1 MVDVKILPS
10 VTTLPFSFK
19 CRVFQA
25 MAAALDVLKCKELLD
40 LDKRRF
46 GDHLP

>member
-25 MAAALDVLKCKELLD
+25 MAAALDVLKCYELLG
-40 LDKRRF
+40 LDKWGF